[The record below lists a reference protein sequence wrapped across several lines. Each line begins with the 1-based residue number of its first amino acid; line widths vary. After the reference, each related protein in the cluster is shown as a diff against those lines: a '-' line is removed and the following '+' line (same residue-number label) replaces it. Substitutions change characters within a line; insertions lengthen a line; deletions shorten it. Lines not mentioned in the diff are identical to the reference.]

1 MRVLLLPASSTSNMT
16 NNNNSTVDNPNRGI
30 PQIKYD
36 IIKINDVHIWQK
48 SEGGDIP
55 VGHIAEIKELFLE
68 PINNGP
74 KIDLTNSIKEIRVKY
89 GN

>member
-1 MRVLLLPASSTSNMT
+1 MI
-16 NNNNSTVDNPNRGI
+16 NNNNSTVDNLNRGI

-36 IIKINDVHIWQK
+36 IVKIGDKYIPQK
-48 SEGGDIP
+48 TSGPTP
-55 VGHIAEIKELFLE
+55 VGRITEIKELFLE

-74 KIDLTNSIKEIRVKY
+74 KIDLTNSVKEIRVKY

>member
-1 MRVLLLPASSTSNMT
+1 MT
-16 NNNNSTVDNPNRGI
+16 NNNNSTVDNLNRGI

-36 IIKINDVHIWQK
+36 VIKVNDAYIWQK
-48 SEGGDIP
+48 SEGGNIP
-55 VGHIAEIKELFLE
+55 VGRITEIKELFLE

>member
-1 MRVLLLPASSTSNMT
+1 MT
-16 NNNNSTVDNPNRGI
+16 NNNNSTVDNLNRGI

-36 IIKINDVHIWQK
+36 VIKVNGAYIWQK

-55 VGHIAEIKELFLE
+55 IGHITEIKELFLE
-68 PINNGP
+68 PVNGTKIN
-74 KIDLTNSIKEIRVKY
+74 LTNSVKEIRVKY

>member
-1 MRVLLLPASSTSNMT
+1 MNMNDNT
-16 NNNNSTVDNPNRGI
+16 TVGDPNRGI

-36 IIKINDVHIWQK
+36 IIKINDAYIWQK
-48 SEGGDIP
+48 SEGGDIL
-55 VGHIAEIKELFLE
+55 VGHIPEIKELFLE
-68 PINNGP
+68 SVNGT

>member
-1 MRVLLLPASSTSNMT
+1 MT
-16 NNNNSTVDNPNRGI
+16 NNNNSTVDNLNRGI

-36 IIKINDVHIWQK
+36 IIKINDAYIWQK

-55 VGHIAEIKELFLE
+55 VGHITEIKELFLE
-68 PINNGP
+68 PINNES